1 MSLAGPRCIPV
12 CIAYL
17 SEHLTYQN
25 TQMPESGLLA
35 ERTFQ
40 SNMVRATISACQVNR
55 ATDRHLEILPVTLSA
70 AKGLTRRTER
80 SFASLRMTCP
90 NTAQVLSREVLSP
103 NVWATETVQTCMVYL
118 PRGSPQLL
126 LIGIV

>member
-55 ATDRHLEILPVTLSA
+55 AT
-70 AKGLTRRTER
+70 ER

-118 PRGSPQLL
+118 PRRRVYFPT
-126 LIGIV
+126 

>member
-35 ERTFQ
+35 ERAFQ
-40 SNMVRATISACQVNR
+40 SNMVRANINACQVNR
-55 ATDRHLEILPVTLSA
+55 
-70 AKGLTRRTER
+70 
-80 SFASLRMTCP
+80 
-90 NTAQVLSREVLSP
+90 
-103 NVWATETVQTCMVYL
+103 ATETVQTCMDYP

-126 LIGIV
+126 MIQEGESLVVPIEPGRRESQSARRILSGFGAGRSERLPPSITTALG